1 MRCRLPIPSL
11 IVIICERCRDEA
23 KAFIKTVHLKAAQLK
38 EVAIKLGKAGI
49 AACVLC
55 TAAIGPPAP
64 PASAAAQPPARAEY
78 ASYSAMW
85 EFQPAHD
92 FIVELV
98 GRAGGNPMRPMILAA
113 DRGDSEP
120 PHFDGPE
127 QTRDGS
133 AATYSGTAAT
143 LGVASG
149 LPDVSAWPQSAA
161 GAATTVLPIGPVQ
174 RNLMPVIPDPQAIF
188 SSLSL
193 PEHAALQFELPVME
207 PVRIPKSHHAP
218 TGPRSGRNRDRRAS

>member
-1 MRCRLPIPSL
+1 
-11 IVIICERCRDEA
+11 VIICERCRNDA
-23 KAFIKTVHLKAAQLK
+23 KAFIKAVHLKAAQLK
-38 EVAIKLGKAGI
+38 ELAIKLGKAGV

-55 TAAIGPPAP
+55 PATIGPPAS
-64 PASAAAQPPARAEY
+64 PASAAAQPPRAEY
-78 ASYSAMW
+78 ASYSVMW
-85 EFQPAHD
+85 EFRPAHD
-92 FIVELV
+92 FIAQL
-98 GRAGGNPMRPMILAA
+98 AGQAVRNPMRPMISPA

-149 LPDVSAWPQSAA
+149 LPGVSAWPRSAA

-174 RNLMPVIPDPQAIF
+174 RYLMPVTPDPQAIF
-188 SSLSL
+188 SSLGL
-193 PEHAALQFELPVME
+193 PEHAALQFQLPVME
-207 PVRIPKSHHAP
+207 PVRIPKSHRAP